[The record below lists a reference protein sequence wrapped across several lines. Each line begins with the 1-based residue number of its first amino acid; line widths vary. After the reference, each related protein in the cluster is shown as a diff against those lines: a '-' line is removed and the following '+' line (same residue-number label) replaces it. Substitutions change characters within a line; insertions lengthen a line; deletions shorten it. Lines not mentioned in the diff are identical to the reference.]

1 VDKVASFNVS
11 DAARSSTRTLG
22 NIGSMEMHTRI
33 FTFLIITVL
42 TGCAVP
48 QQSRELEQAAPGHAK
63 LYVLR
68 PAFPDV
74 SRNESPTLYIN
85 DRKAIPLK
93 FQSYSEFTLKPG
105 TYKLSL
111 KPRQSESAVWTGEWE
126 LSVESDHTYFL
137 VIYNEVWYREKE
149 KAWYVGLPMPYVV
162 TEVHNKSPHY
172 ELVAERDALPIIPT
186 LKYVRPIASDFVPLR
201 Q

>member
-1 VDKVASFNVS
+1 MH
-11 DAARSSTRTLG
+11 ARVL
-22 NIGSMEMHTRI
+22 
-33 FTFLIITVL
+33 TFLIVTVL

-48 QQSRELEQAAPGHAK
+48 QSRELEPTPPGHAK

-74 SRNESPTLYIN
+74 GRNESPTLSIN
-85 DRKAIPLK
+85 DRKAMLLE
-93 FQSYSEFTLKPG
+93 FQSYSVFTLKPG

-111 KPRQSESAVWTGEWE
+111 EPRQSESALWTGEWE
-126 LSVESDHTYFL
+126 LSVETDQTYFL
-137 VIYNEVWYREKE
+137 AIYNEVWYSEKE
-149 KAWYVGLPMPYVV
+149 KAWYLGLPMPYVV
-162 TEVHNKSPHY
+162 TEVHNKSLHY

-186 LKYVRPIASDFVPLR
+186 LKYARPIASDFVPVR